1 MAFNKITWYIVAVV
15 LEIVVGSSAA
25 GIKHYLQDNLQDNL
39 QDKQQD
45 ASSSV
50 EKRSLKSGVS

>member
-1 MAFNKITWYIVAVV
+1 MAFNKITWCIVAVV

-25 GIKHYLQDNLQDNL
+25 GILHYL

-45 ASSSV
+45 ASSFV

>member
-1 MAFNKITWYIVAVV
+1 MTFNKITWCIVAVV

-25 GIKHYLQDNLQDNL
+25 GILHYLQDNL

-50 EKRSLKSGVS
+50 EKRSLKSGVR